1 MDSDRQTQ
9 SESTSASPDH
19 VAIIMDGNGRWAE
32 ARGLPRSEGHRKG
45 VDAVRNLVEHLVET
59 DLKTLT
65 LYAFSTEN
73 WQRPEGEVNFLMGLL
88 KRYISQ
94 DLEKLHKQNV
104 KILVAG
110 STTGLPK
117 DIQSL
122 IAKAQETT
130 KDNDALTLQVAFN
143 YGSWDEII
151 SMVRVLVEKAQSGEI
166 SKADVD
172 AGLIRNHLMTA
183 NVSDPDLIIRTSG
196 EYRLSNFMLMQSAY
210 AELVFQ
216 QVLWPDYTPRD
227 YEAAVQDFISRD
239 RRFGKALDLE
249 VTSKAKESLEASR

>member
-1 MDSDRQTQ
+1 MDSDEQTLV
-9 SESTSASPDH
+9 SKTGSPDH

-45 VDAVRNLVEHLVET
+45 VDAVRNLVEYLVGT
-59 DLKTLT
+59 NLKTLT

-73 WQRPEGEVNFLMGLL
+73 WQRPAGEINFLMGLL

-110 STTGLPK
+110 STAGLSE
-117 DIQSL
+117 DILKL
-122 IAKAQETT
+122 IAKAHETT

-143 YGSWDEII
+143 YGSWDEIT
-151 SMVRVLVEKAQSGEI
+151 SMVRTLVGKAQSGEI
-166 SKADVD
+166 SKDEVD
-172 AGLIRNHLMTA
+172 AGLIRSHLMTA
-183 NVSDPDLIIRTSG
+183 DVPDPDLIIRTSG
-196 EYRLSNFMLMQSAY
+196 EFRLSNFMLMQSAY

-216 QVLWPDYTPRD
+216 QVLWPDYTTRD
-227 YEAAVQDFISRD
+227 YDSAVQDFRMRD
-239 RRFGKALDLE
+239 RRFGKAMELDVE
-249 VTSKAKESLEASR
+249 TKTQEGLEASR